1 MWKKEKIE
9 DDRNYEKQKLRE
21 KEKEK
26 KKLKEDDYDINNLVD
41 NFNNVN
47 IDNFK
52 KKETKKQEINQER
65 KEMIPMKKMI

>member
-1 MWKKEKIE
+1 MLNESDGFDKLINQLKKEKIE

-52 KKETKKQEINQER
+52 KKG
-65 KEMIPMKKMI
+65 